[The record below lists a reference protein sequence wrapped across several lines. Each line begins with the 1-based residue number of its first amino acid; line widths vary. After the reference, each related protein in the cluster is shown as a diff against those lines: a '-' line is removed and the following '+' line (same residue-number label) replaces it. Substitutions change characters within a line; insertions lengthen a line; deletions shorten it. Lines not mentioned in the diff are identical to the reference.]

1 VSAGISPCNRG
12 SPSGRR
18 TWRRCAPAIASL
30 ICGGLLDC
38 AGASGPA
45 PSAPVVEGPEA
56 AILRIASFWEAHS
69 NEKGLRSSPSPIASF
84 ERQVVSHLELTRG
97 QTTAT
102 ETLST
107 TERFTLRDASEVH
120 CTARFDISV
129 SVSYGDRAGEPALE
143 IQWPAT
149 SGANECDRP
158 DAAIPPFERPAGKAR
173 FVLRSD
179 QLVGVEPAVEKRTF
193 LPVE

>member
-1 VSAGISPCNRG
+1 MAAAALGP
-12 SPSGRR
+12 
-18 TWRRCAPAIASL
+18 L
-30 ICGGLLDC
+30 LCGALLGC

-45 PSAPVVEGPEA
+45 PSAPVVQGPEE

-84 ERQVVSHLELTRG
+84 ERQLVSRLELGRG
-97 QTTAT
+97 QATAT
-102 ETLST
+102 ETLSA

-120 CTARFDISV
+120 CSARFDLSV
-129 SVSYGDRAGEPALE
+129 TVSYGDRAGEPALE
-143 IQWPAT
+143 IQWPSLSRAR
-149 SGANECDRP
+149 ECDMP
-158 DAAIPPFERPAGKAR
+158 GAAIPPFERPAGKAR

-179 QLVGVEPAVEKRTF
+179 QLVGVEPALEKRTF